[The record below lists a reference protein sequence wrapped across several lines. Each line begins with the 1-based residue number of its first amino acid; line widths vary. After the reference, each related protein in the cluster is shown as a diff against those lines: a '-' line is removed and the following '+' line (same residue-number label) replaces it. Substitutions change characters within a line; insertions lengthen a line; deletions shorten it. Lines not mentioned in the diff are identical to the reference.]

1 MTKPVQIINNYWLK
15 ETILNGNPDL
25 DKFYKEDLIK
35 MVNVLKTENK
45 KYKEE
50 KRLILKDIKEWI
62 ACAKNEELEG
72 YKTHL
77 EYWEMFETILR
88 KIFTK
93 YNTENI
99 SDDDLKYN
107 HYLEKENEN
116 LILENKKYK
125 EVINKAIKYI
135 NSNPNVYYDEHLI
148 DVETLKA
155 NETTEKF
162 VGEVKFISKLLS
174 ILKEVEHEKSNN

>member
-1 MTKPVQIINNYWLK
+1 MSEEEMRNIIYLKNKPISSYKDLHKYFI
-15 ETILNGNPDL
+15 GNHRAIPVYL
-25 DKFYKEDLIK
+25 TPKFEMELECIMNKLEDLETK
-35 MVNVLKTENK
+35 NK

-77 EYWEMFETILR
+77 EYWETFETILR

-93 YNTENI
+93 YDTENI

-107 HYLEKENEN
+107 HYLEKENE
-116 LILENKKYK
+116 LE
-125 EVINKAIKYI
+125 
-135 NSNPNVYYDEHLI
+135 
-148 DVETLKA
+148 
-155 NETTEKF
+155 EKM
-162 VGEVKFISKLLS
+162 
-174 ILKEVEHEKSNN
+174 

>member
-1 MTKPVQIINNYWLK
+1 MEKEQI
-15 ETILNGNPDL
+15 
-25 DKFYKEDLIK
+25 
-35 MVNVLKTENK
+35 K

-99 SDDDLKYN
+99 SDNDLKYN

-125 EVINKAIKYI
+125 EIINKALNLNKKITNMRGQGFSYEQYKPY
-135 NSNPNVYYDEHLI
+135 L
-148 DVETLKA
+148 LKQQ
-155 NETTEKF
+155 N
-162 VGEVKFISKLLS
+162 
-174 ILKEVEHEKSNN
+174 ILKEVKDNAL

>member
-1 MTKPVQIINNYWLK
+1 MSEEEI
-15 ETILNGNPDL
+15 ESLNGYL
-25 DKFYKEDLIK
+25 EDLYQA
-35 MVNVLKTENK
+35 MVIGDIVFEANHSLKLYNLIHKLLRENQ

-62 ACAKNEELEG
+62 ACAKNEKLESD
-72 YKTHL
+72 YIHKQ
-77 EYWEMFETILR
+77 YWDMFETILR

-107 HYLEKENEN
+107 HYLEKENDE

-125 EVINKAIKYI
+125 EIINKAIKYI
-135 NSNPNVYYDEHLI
+135 EENKEHEYRNGNLDEYYLEL
-148 DVETLKA
+148 
-155 NETTEKF
+155 NEKEMTE
-162 VGEVKFISKLLS
+162 LLD
-174 ILKEVEHEKSNN
+174 ILKEVEHE